1 MRLLFFILA
10 VLISGIKNIQ
20 AQKGIEFRELN
31 FEKALETAKKENKML
46 FLDAYTSWC
55 GPCKKMAAEVFSQ
68 PAVGEFMNSRFVS
81 IKVNMEKKE
90 GRKLAERFGIK
101 VYPTMLLIRED
112 GVMHDKLIGG
122 YPARQFIERIRK
134 SVDRKH
140 SLEEWEKRYHAG
152 EREAEF
158 LAEYI
163 ELMLDMRSAK
173 TANEIAGELLKNL
186 GEEEAAT
193 PLYWWMFER
202 DDLTSRH
209 SRTFKYLTA
218 HIEKFR
224 EKLGEEKVDRRLF
237 EIYRAPLIDIISG
250 EDEGFFRTL
259 KNMRREISA
268 LNPDSKD
275 IISAYIELAEARMQ
289 ENPAKMLITCRK
301 AFPLFSNKEAYAAI
315 PHIADFIAEYGNKK
329 QISEFDDMIRDFSA
343 GLKDKKRGDELL
355 LYWEEL
361 KKKEVKNPT
370 RKTTSSQTN
379 PGRERAMSVLNKT
392 APVLEVEKWVKAEP
406 DLKGKFVLID
416 FWATWCGPC
425 MKMIPQLNSLAEK
438 FKEDLV
444 VIGLTDE
451 SLEKIQKMKEPQ
463 INYHIAIDTRKRLK
477 KSLKLRGIPHV
488 IILDPQGIVRWES
501 LPPLTDKGLNEE
513 VVRDLIAVYK

>member
-1 MRLLFFILA
+1 MRLLIFTLA

-31 FEKALETAKKENKML
+31 FEKALEAAKKENKML

-55 GPCKKMAAEVFSQ
+55 GPCKKMASEVFTQ

-90 GRKLAERFGIK
+90 SRKLAERFGIK

-122 YPARQFIERIRK
+122 YPARQFIERIKKSAGRK
-134 SVDRKH
+134 Y
-140 SLEEWEKRYHAG
+140 SLEEWEKRYHGG
-152 EREAEF
+152 EREAKF

-163 ELMLDMRSAK
+163 ELMLDMRAAK

-186 GEEEAAT
+186 GEEEVAS

-202 DDLTSRH
+202 DDLTTRH

-224 EKLGEEKVDRRLF
+224 EKLGKEKVDRRLF
-237 EIYRAPLIDIISG
+237 EIYQAPLIDIISG
-250 EDEGFFRTL
+250 DDEGFFRTL

-268 LNPDSKD
+268 LNPDTKD

-289 ENPAKMLITCRK
+289 EACPS
-301 AFPLFSNKEAYAAI
+301 FSNKEAYAAI
-315 PHIADFIAEYGNKK
+315 SHIADFIVEYGNKK

-343 GLKDKKRGDELL
+343 GLKDKKQGDKLL

-370 RKTTSSQTN
+370 RKTTSSQVN

-392 APVLEVEKWVKAEP
+392 APVLEVERWVKAEP

-425 MKMIPQLNSLAEK
+425 IKMIPRLNSLAEE

-451 SLEKIQKMKEPQ
+451 PLEKIQKMKEPE

-513 VVRDLIAVYK
+513 VVRDLITVYK